1 MAVELLQTG
10 AVERTVRLDPRTK
23 LVLLVSVSTA
33 LLVGGSGPVMDAAR
47 VLMLL
52 APFAL
57 LAVSGRIGAAAGLL
71 VAYAASWSLTAL
83 AVPLVEGPL
92 NFAIV
97 ASCMIASRFLPTIA
111 TAYFVFATTTVSEF
125 MAAAERVHAPQWL
138 VIPLSVLFRFFPT
151 LGEEARAVG
160 SAMRMRNLRLG
171 KAGPVSLVEDRLVP
185 LISCAVQRG
194 EDLSAASLTR
204 GLGAPVRRTNIC
216 DIGFGAADV
225 VVWAACAVS
234 VGLLVASSLGWIGA

>member
-171 KAGPVSLVEDRLVP
+171 KAGPVSLVEYRLVP
-185 LISCAVQRG
+185 LISCAV
-194 EDLSAASLTR
+194 SAASLTR

>member
-125 MAAAERVHAPQWL
+125 GSRARTCAAMAGHP
-138 VIPLSVLFRFFPT
+138 
-151 LGEEARAVG
+151 AVG
-160 SAMRMRNLRLG
+160 AVPLLPHPRRGGARRGLRYAHAQRG
-171 KAGPVSLVEDRLVP
+171 WARLVRYR
-185 LISCAVQRG
+185 SWSTAWCR
-194 EDLSAASLTR
+194 SSR
-204 GLGAPVRRTNIC
+204 APCR
-216 DIGFGAADV
+216 
-225 VVWAACAVS
+225 
-234 VGLLVASSLGWIGA
+234 

>member
-138 VIPLSVLFRFFPT
+138 VRFFPT

-171 KAGPVSLVEDRLVP
+171 KAGPVSLVEYRLVP
-185 LISCAVQRG
+185 LISCAVQIG

-216 DIGFGAADV
+216 DLGFGAADV

>member
-97 ASCMIASRFLPTIA
+97 ASCMIAS
-111 TAYFVFATTTVSEF
+111 AYFVFATTTVSEF

-171 KAGPVSLVEDRLVP
+171 KAGPVSLVEYRLVP
-185 LISCAVQRG
+185 LISCAVQIG

>member
-1 MAVELLQTG
+1 M
-10 AVERTVRLDPRTK
+10 
-23 LVLLVSVSTA
+23 
-33 LLVGGSGPVMDAAR
+33 
-47 VLMLL
+47 
-52 APFAL
+52 
-57 LAVSGRIGAAAGLL
+57 
-71 VAYAASWSLTAL
+71 
-83 AVPLVEGPL
+83 
-92 NFAIV
+92 
-97 ASCMIASRFLPTIA
+97 
-111 TAYFVFATTTVSEF
+111 
-125 MAAAERVHAPQWL
+125 
-138 VIPLSVLFRFFPT
+138 LFRFVPT

-171 KAGPVSLVEDRLVP
+171 KAGPVSLVEYRLVP
-185 LISCAVQRG
+185 LISCAVQIG

>member
-1 MAVELLQTG
+1 MHVAPIAKFMG
-10 AVERTVRLDPRTK
+10 P
-23 LVLLVSVSTA
+23 STWGTA
-33 LLVGGSGPVMDAAR
+33 SG
-47 VLMLL
+47 
-52 APFAL
+52 
-57 LAVSGRIGAAAGLL
+57 
-71 VAYAASWSLTAL
+71 
-83 AVPLVEGPL
+83 VPLVEGPL

-171 KAGPVSLVEDRLVP
+171 KAGPVSLVEYRLVP
-185 LISCAVQRG
+185 LISCAVQIG

>member
-151 LGEEARAVG
+151 LGEEARAVQ
-160 SAMRMRNLRLG
+160 
-171 KAGPVSLVEDRLVP
+171 
-185 LISCAVQRG
+185 IG

>member
-111 TAYFVFATTTVSEF
+111 TASEF

-171 KAGPVSLVEDRLVP
+171 KAGPVSLVEYRLVP
-185 LISCAVQRG
+185 LISCAVQIG

>member
-111 TAYFVFATTTVSEF
+111 TAYFVFATTTVSESWPQPSAY
-125 MAAAERVHAPQWL
+125 MRRNGWSSRCRCCSASSPPSARRRAPW
-138 VIPLSVLFRFFPT
+138 
-151 LGEEARAVG
+151 
-160 SAMRMRNLRLG
+160 
-171 KAGPVSLVEDRLVP
+171 
-185 LISCAVQRG
+185 
-194 EDLSAASLTR
+194 
-204 GLGAPVRRTNIC
+204 APPC
-216 DIGFGAADV
+216 
-225 VVWAACAVS
+225 ACAT
-234 VGLLVASSLGWIGA
+234 